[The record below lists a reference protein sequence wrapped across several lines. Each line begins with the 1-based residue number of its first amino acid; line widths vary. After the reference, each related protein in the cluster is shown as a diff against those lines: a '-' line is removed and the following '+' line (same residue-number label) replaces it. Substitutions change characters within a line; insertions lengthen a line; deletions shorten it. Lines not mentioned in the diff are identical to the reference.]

1 MQLLAVNFHYFREQK
16 PKSGI
21 YPLTTKEFEKQ
32 IETIAKTYD
41 FISENDIIDSI
52 SNIKNRNKKSCLL
65 TFDDGLKE
73 QIKIAEILDR
83 KGIPGMF
90 YVSTNPIRNNI
101 VLDVHKLHFIR
112 SNIQDEKLFSL
123 LFDEFNLD
131 NFRFNDKILKN
142 QYRYDNIV
150 SSKIKYFLNF
160 VLSDSK
166 KKEFIDKLFVKLAG
180 SEKEFSKNLYMDEKD
195 LKWLFKKS
203 MLGTHGDKHIPLAF
217 FNSDE
222 IEKDINMSIKYL
234 ESIVGNNSINSIS
247 YPYGGK
253 KAVSKSVATI
263 AEKCGLRFGLTMNR
277 GVNYFDKYQ
286 NNFLLNRIDTN
297 DAPGGKL
304 ENSTYI

>member
-1 MQLLAVNFHYFREQK
+1 MQLLAINFHYFREQK

-32 IETIAKTYD
+32 IEIIAKTYD
-41 FISENDIIDSI
+41 FISENEIMDSI
-52 SNIKNRNKKSCLL
+52 SNRNNRNKKRCLL

-73 QIKIAEILDR
+73 QMKIAELLER

-90 YVSTNPIRNNI
+90 YVSTNPIRNNT

-112 SNIQDEKLFSL
+112 SKIKDEKLFNL
-123 LFDEFNLD
+123 LFEEFNLD
-131 NFRFNDKILKN
+131 NYKFNDNLLKN
-142 QYRYDNIV
+142 QYRYDNLI

-160 VLSDSK
+160 VLSDK
-166 KKEFIDKLFVKLAG
+166 EKKEVIDKLFVKLAG
-180 SEKEFSKNLYMDEKD
+180 SEKEFSKNLYMDNKD

-203 MLGTHGDKHIPLAF
+203 MLGTHGDKHIPLACLSS
-217 FNSDE
+217 NE

-234 ESIVGNNSINSIS
+234 ESIVGDNSINSIS

-253 KAVSKSVATI
+253 KAVSNSVATI
-263 AEKCGLRFGLTMNR
+263 AEKCGLSFGLTMNR
-277 GVNYFDKYQ
+277 GVNYFDKNQ

-304 ENSTYI
+304 ENNNFI